1 MFRYE
6 EIFNATLY
14 IISALI
20 FCRVG
25 VEIVVVLTSECPSSS
40 CTSFGVVPF
49 AKRLK
54 VLSISLPQV
63 AGLSVDDA
71 KIL

>member
-6 EIFNATLY
+6 EIFKATLY

-25 VEIVVVLTSECPSSS
+25 VEIVVVLTFECPSSS
-40 CTSFGVVPF
+40 GTSFGVVPF
-49 AKRLK
+49 AKRL
-54 VLSISLPQV
+54 
-63 AGLSVDDA
+63 
-71 KIL
+71 

>member
-6 EIFNATLY
+6 EIFKATLY

-40 CTSFGVVPF
+40 GTSFGVVPF
-49 AKRLK
+49 AKRL
-54 VLSISLPQV
+54 
-63 AGLSVDDA
+63 
-71 KIL
+71 